1 MRRRVLQLISSR
13 GFYGAENLL
22 LNLAKS
28 LDNLEWETFL
38 VILTN
43 DLTSQRD
50 WFEMAS
56 ASGVTVEVIRCRNKV
71 DWHAVRRIQRMVQER
86 AIDVVNTHGYKADL
100 YAWAALR
107 NSRIPLV
114 ATCHAWVGR
123 NARLK
128 LYAYLD
134 HILLR
139 RFDAVV
145 GVSENVSAAMYQFGI
160 PRNMIQTIEN
170 GVETSRF
177 CHAPRRDFNGAGDK
191 RRMIIGVV
199 GRLVPIK
206 GVEFAIRA
214 FQDVVRRFPDT
225 MLAIVGDGPL
235 SGPLKDIAAELGL
248 NGDVLFL
255 GTRHDMPEMYASM
268 DIFVLPSLYEATSM
282 AILEAMAS
290 HKPVIATDVGGTSVI
305 IKNGENGLL
314 VEPKNAEALA
324 AAIIR
329 LLEEPELSRRLAANG
344 CSWVEKRFSAHG
356 MGQQYKQLY
365 EKLLGLS
372 PAESQ
377 EQSADQHCLEN
388 HECMRQK

>member
-1 MRRRVLQLISSR
+1 MRPRVLQLISSG
-13 GFYGAENLL
+13 GFFGAESLL

-28 LDNLEWETFL
+28 LDHLEWETFL
-38 VILTN
+38 GILTN
-43 DLTSQRD
+43 DLPSQRD
-50 WFEMAS
+50 LFEMAS

-71 DWHAVRRIQRMVQER
+71 DWHAVRRIQRVVQER

-107 NSRIPLV
+107 KSRIPLV
-114 ATCHAWVGR
+114 ATCHAWEGR

-128 LYAYLD
+128 LYAHLD
-134 HILLR
+134 HMSLR
-139 RFDAVV
+139 KFDAVV
-145 GVSENVSAAMYQFGI
+145 GVSERVSAAMCQFGL
-160 PRNMIQTIEN
+160 PRNRIQTIEN

-177 CHAPRRDFNGAGDK
+177 RHAQPHDFNGAGSK
-191 RRMIIGVV
+191 RRIIGVV

-214 FQDVVRRFPDT
+214 FQYVVRRFPDT

-235 SGPLKDIAAELGL
+235 SGHLKDIAAELGL
-248 NGDVLFL
+248 NGSVLFL
-255 GTRHDMPEMYASM
+255 ANRRDMPEMYASM
-268 DIFVLPSLYEATSM
+268 DIFVLPSFYEGTSM

-290 HKPVIATDVGGTSVI
+290 QKPVIATDVGGTPVI
-305 IKNGENGLL
+305 VKNGENGLL

-344 CSWVEKRFSAHG
+344 RAWVEKRFSAHA

-377 EQSADQHCLEN
+377 ERSADQHCLEN
-388 HECMRQK
+388 HECMKQK

>member
-13 GFYGAENLL
+13 GFYGAESLL

-28 LDNLEWETFL
+28 LANLEWEIFL
-38 VILTN
+38 VILTD
-43 DLTSQRD
+43 DLILQGD

-56 ASGVTVEVIRCRNKV
+56 PSGVTVEVIRCRNKV
-71 DWHAVRRIQRMVQER
+71 DWHAVRRIQRVVQER
-86 AIDVVNTHGYKADL
+86 AIEVVNTHGYKADL

-107 NSRIPLV
+107 NSGIPLV

-134 HILLR
+134 HMFFR

-145 GVSENVSAAMYQFGI
+145 GVSEAVSAAMCQFGV
-160 PRNMIQTIEN
+160 PSNKVQTIEN
-170 GVETSRF
+170 GVQISRF
-177 CHAPRRDFNGAGDK
+177 RHAQRRDFNAGGK
-191 RRMIIGVV
+191 RRKIIGVV

-214 FQDVVRRFPDT
+214 FQYVVRRFPDT

-235 SGPLKDIAAELGL
+235 SGHLKDIAAELGL
-248 NGDVLFL
+248 NRNVLFL
-255 GTRHDMPEMYASM
+255 GKRRDMPEMYASM

-290 HKPVIATDVGGTSVI
+290 HKPVIATNVGGTPVI
-305 IKNGENGLL
+305 VKDGENGLL
-314 VEPKNAEALA
+314 VEPKNAQALA

-344 CSWVEKRFSAHG
+344 CSWVEKRFSAHA

-365 EKLLGLS
+365 ERLLDLS

-377 EQSADQHCLEN
+377 ERSADQDCLEN